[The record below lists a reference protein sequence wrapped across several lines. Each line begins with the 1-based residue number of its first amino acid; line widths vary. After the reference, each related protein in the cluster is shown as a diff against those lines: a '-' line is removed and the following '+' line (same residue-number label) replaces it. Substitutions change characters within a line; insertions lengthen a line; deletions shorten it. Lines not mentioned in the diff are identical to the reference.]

1 MSTLSATGSRI
12 DSGTNASNVTR
23 TGQTASTRK
32 LKRLQSRSEVEALRS
47 KLPPEY
53 RVILDRSFAEMS
65 EITPNLFLTGVFG
78 LSKENFKKN
87 KISYVFNV
95 SFEVPDLELKE
106 VDYERVLVDDD
117 PTEDLTKYFD
127 KVSDTIEKVAK
138 KGGHTVVHCVAGV
151 SRSTA
156 ILLSYLIK
164 YKKMTLKDAFKRV
177 IEKRPIIKPNTAFFE
192 QLIKY
197 EKRILG
203 SNSCQMRIIETDGVS
218 VKVPDFWITDYPQLF
233 EFDVNIE
240 RQRLAQTVGQ
250 QNQNAFPATAA
261 AILASNQ
268 KSQSSAQSKGPDT
281 QSSNMSNKKKDN

>member
-1 MSTLSATGSRI
+1 
-12 DSGTNASNVTR
+12 
-23 TGQTASTRK
+23 
-32 LKRLQSRSEVEALRS
+32 
-47 KLPPEY
+47 
-53 RVILDRSFAEMS
+53 
-65 EITPNLFLTGVFG
+65 
-78 LSKENFKKN
+78 
-87 KISYVFNV
+87 
-95 SFEVPDLELKE
+95 
-106 VDYERVLVDDD
+106 
-117 PTEDLTKYFD
+117 
-127 KVSDTIEKVAK
+127 VAK

-156 ILLSYLIK
+156 MVLSYLIK

-233 EFDVNIE
+233 ELDVNTE

-250 QNQNAFPATAA
+250 QNQNAFPA
-261 AILASNQ
+261 ILASNQ
-268 KSQSSAQSKGPDT
+268 KSQSSAQSKGPHN
-281 QSSNMSNKKKDN
+281 QSSNVSNKKKDN